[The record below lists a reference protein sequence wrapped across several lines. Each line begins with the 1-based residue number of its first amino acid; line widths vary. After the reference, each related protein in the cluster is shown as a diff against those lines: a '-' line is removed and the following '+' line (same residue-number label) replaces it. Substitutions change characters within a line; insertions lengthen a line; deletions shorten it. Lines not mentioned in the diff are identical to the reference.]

1 MKTQK
6 PKAAEA
12 QSEEL
17 EFGPSGLGAVTL
29 NAPDP
34 TPDPKQRKPIAQG
47 GAPGCV
53 AQDPASP
60 VNLKER
66 ELPGGW
72 NLKTIGEIAT
82 KVGSGLTPRRGKE
95 SYLASGVPLIRSQN
109 VLMNRLDLSDVAFIS
124 HETHDSM
131 ARSKLVPD
139 DVLLNITGA
148 SIGRVAVVPDS
159 LRQANV
165 NQHVCL
171 IRLRP
176 GTDPHFA
183 CLYLSTKQGQAQILG
198 SQYGTTR
205 QGLNFG
211 QVRQLRLLHPPLPEQ
226 RAIAE
231 VLRTV
236 QGAKEACERVLA
248 AARQLKQSLLHH
260 LFICGTVP
268 LAHAAH
274 VPLKETEIGPMPETW
289 RVARIGELG
298 EVITGTTP
306 STKRPDFYGGP
317 FMFIAPGDIGSGKYI
332 ALAEKHLTATGL
344 AECRSL
350 PRASVVVVCIGA
362 TIGKV
367 GLTVENSGATN
378 QQCNS
383 VIPNAGVLAEFLFY
397 AMSLRAQALPLLA
410 GRAAIP
416 IVNKSN
422 FCDFR
427 VPVAPLPEQREIAAQ
442 LSAVDAKLAAEESRR
457 AALAA
462 LFQSL
467 LHHLMTGQVRLPEF
481 TGGQEVNLA
490 SPEALPQDNAQPK
503 HA

>member
-1 MKTQK
+1 M
-6 PKAAEA
+6 
-12 QSEEL
+12 
-17 EFGPSGLGAVTL
+17 
-29 NAPDP
+29 
-34 TPDPKQRKPIAQG
+34 
-47 GAPGCV
+47 
-53 AQDPASP
+53 PA
-60 VNLKER
+60 
-66 ELPGGW
+66 
-72 NLKTIGEIAT
+72 
-82 KVGSGLTPRRGKE
+82 
-95 SYLASGVPLIRSQN
+95 
-109 VLMNRLDLSDVAFIS
+109 
-124 HETHDSM
+124 
-131 ARSKLVPD
+131 
-139 DVLLNITGA
+139 
-148 SIGRVAVVPDS
+148 
-159 LRQANV
+159 
-165 NQHVCL
+165 
-171 IRLRP
+171 
-176 GTDPHFA
+176 
-183 CLYLSTKQGQAQILG
+183 
-198 SQYGTTR
+198 
-205 QGLNFG
+205 
-211 QVRQLRLLHPPLPEQ
+211 
-226 RAIAE
+226 
-231 VLRTV
+231 
-236 QGAKEACERVLA
+236 
-248 AARQLKQSLLHH
+248 
-260 LFICGTVP
+260 
-268 LAHAAH
+268 
-274 VPLKETEIGPMPETW
+274 TW

-383 VIPNAGVLAEFLFY
+383 VIPNDGVLAEFLFY

-442 LSAVDAKLAAEESRR
+442 LSALDAKLAAEESRR

-467 LHHLMTGQVRLPEF
+467 LHHLMTGRVRLPEF
-481 TGGQEVNLA
+481 VKTKA
-490 SPEALPQDNAQPK
+490 
-503 HA
+503 